1 MMEVRSIPSAPSAP
15 STPPGSSN
23 HLSYEYAQKLNNN
36 ATLCI
41 ECGQYKRAEASL
53 TKALKLSKLYNAYN
67 KAREACRCYHCTL
80 DGCIIFT
87 EDSNP
92 SAIAKTRGKDSLA
105 NRSIVA
111 DHRASYSYP
120 ISPNNENS
128 IYRRPI
134 RVPCLPVTEGHYM
147 DRVLSLI
154 IVFNLGL
161 SMYLRA
167 ITERDCEAANTKAQ
181 RLALLEKSLQLYEVA
196 YKFLKEYLV
205 IGDNNGNCESYQV
218 ILCNNLYHVHRQ
230 INAYKTN
237 GDIET
242 GNDEDHLITTDDQ
255 KYLEELLSALMCV
268 LERNTHQA
276 SSDHYSNYNWDCLR
290 RRVIP
295 LEGFWKTVDRLV
307 LKAQCADAA

>member
-1 MMEVRSIPSAPSAP
+1 MMEVRSIASAP
-15 STPPGSSN
+15 STPSGSSI
-23 HLSYEYAQKLNNN
+23 HLSYGYAQKLNNN

-67 KAREACRCYHCTL
+67 KAREVCRCYHCTL

-87 EDSNP
+87 EDSHP
-92 SAIAKTRGKDSLA
+92 SVIAKTHGKDSLA
-105 NRSIVA
+105 NRSIAA
-111 DHRASYSYP
+111 DHRASYSCP
-120 ISPNNENS
+120 ITPNDESS

-134 RVPCLPVTEGHYM
+134 RVPCLPISEGHYM
-147 DRVLSLI
+147 DHVLSLI

-167 ITERDCEAANTKAQ
+167 IEERDCKTANTKTQ
-181 RLALLEKSLQLYEVA
+181 RLVLLKKSLQLYEVA
-196 YKFLKEYLV
+196 YKFLKEYL
-205 IGDNNGNCESYQV
+205 IMGDNNGNCESYQV

-230 INAYKTN
+230 INAYNTN

-242 GNDEDHLITTDDQ
+242 ATNDEDHLRMTDHQ

-268 LERNTHQA
+268 LERKTHQT
-276 SSDHYSNYNWDCLR
+276 SSDNSDNNGDCLQ
-290 RRVIP
+290 RRVIH

-307 LKAQCADAA
+307 LKALCADAA